1 MRLTKTQNTA
11 LQAVERGAVW
21 DEEHTEYFQLHTGG
35 ARAHTIFDLEGDGL
49 VKRGPEEK
57 MEKISIYRY
66 SLTDAGK
73 KALEEGAEMSD
84 KQNPMTDEELA
95 AIQGRLTKAT
105 PGPWVHSQHG
115 CYVILGYKPEK
126 KRIDGYGA
134 DDHVCVLDDGDHHQY
149 RSEDEQLANAALI
162 AHAPDD
168 ISRLLAE
175 VERLRG
181 EVAQLAKETDW
192 LVKIL
197 SHYTEDCPLKF
208 SWVYEEKFPIPK
220 IDGCDGSWPDDDY
233 FDCSNPKPENCWRE
247 AARKAVEEKERHG

>member
-1 MRLTKTQNTA
+1 MSN
-11 LQAVERGAVW
+11 
-21 DEEHTEYFQLHTGG
+21 EH
-35 ARAHTIFDLEGDGL
+35 
-49 VKRGPEEK
+49 K
-57 MEKISIYRY
+57 
-66 SLTDAGK
+66 
-73 KALEEGAEMSD
+73 
-84 KQNPMTDEELA
+84 PMTDEELA

-175 VERLRG
+175 VERLKKVSRY
-181 EVAQLAKETDW
+181 LAEQMVHDGGAGLRW
-192 LVKIL
+192 AGAFN
-197 SHYTEDCPLKF
+197 EDCMRMYKTKEEAIQ
-208 SWVYEEKFPIPK
+208 SWLDEA
-220 IDGCDGSWPDDDY
+220 
-233 FDCSNPKPENCWRE
+233 NRE
-247 AARKAVEEKERHG
+247 VSDAE